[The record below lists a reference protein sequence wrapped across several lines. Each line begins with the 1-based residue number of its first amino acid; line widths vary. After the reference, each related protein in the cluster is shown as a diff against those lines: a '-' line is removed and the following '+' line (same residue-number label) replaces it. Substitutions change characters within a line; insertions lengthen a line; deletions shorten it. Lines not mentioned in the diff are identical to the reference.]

1 MTSIR
6 NMSPSE
12 KYSTNT
18 VDNCLSISANQKP
31 FRGVSADTSKKTL
44 KGLSQLTFNKLVAQ
58 TTKNT
63 EKIDNNMLERKSER
77 IHSQS
82 TSKKIDQEN
91 TSLIPPQPASKAHKK
106 TLVLDLDETLIH
118 SGFRPFE
125 GGNDIVLKVIF
136 NF

>member
-6 NMSPSE
+6 NMSPCES
-12 KYSTNT
+12 YSTNK
-18 VDNCLSISANQKP
+18 VDNSLSITVNQKP
-31 FRGVSADTSKKTL
+31 SRGVSADTNKKTL

-58 TTKNT
+58 TSKNT
-63 EKIDNNMLERKSER
+63 DKADNIMLERKSEK

-82 TSKKIDQEN
+82 PSKKTDPEN
-91 TSLIPPQPASKAHKK
+91 TSLIPPQPASKANKK

-125 GGNDIVLKVIF
+125 GGNDIVLKVNFIF
-136 NF
+136 